1 MDFLFLL
8 RVSGVF
14 RADGAPPFVRAL
26 CCPRPSAHSDPFALL
41 WTKGSRVGG
50 GFRKGGTL
58 GASLAWRSFGTFLS
72 TGREKYID
80 QSPDKSKLKA
90 RRWIQPSAGFF
101 YVLSMISLP
110 LQRYTSNTPV
120 CFPLIF
126 SGRDAGFF
134 SFSSMAVRAASSSG
148 SWYSHSMGAEDIL
161 R

>member
-1 MDFLFLL
+1 MGFLFLL
-8 RVSGVF
+8 RALGIF
-14 RADGAPPFVRAL
+14 RADGAPPFVRGIG
-26 CCPRPSAHSDPFALL
+26 CPRTLRAFSLLRPIVGEGGGRSTEGCVREAAPPVRGALL
-41 WTKGSRVGG
+41 VLFSRQGE
-50 GFRKGGTL
+50 K
-58 GASLAWRSFGTFLS
+58 S
-72 TGREKYID
+72 THIHL
-80 QSPDKSKLKA
+80 PDKSKLKA
-90 RRWIQPSAGFF
+90 RRWIQPSAGFH

-126 SGRDAGFF
+126 SGREAGFC